1 MFFACCFSDFYL
13 FFNLCCIFDA
23 IYFTSP
29 TFLILLSL
37 PLSAYTLSQL
47 SLSLGAQMIPRAP
60 SFKILFMGK
69 GCQTVAG
76 WAIPVM
82 LTSSTFAFIF

>member
-1 MFFACCFSDFYL
+1 M
-13 FFNLCCIFDA
+13 FDA

>member
-1 MFFACCFSDFYL
+1 M
-13 FFNLCCIFDA
+13 FDA

-37 PLSAYTLSQL
+37 PLSAYTCTLSQL